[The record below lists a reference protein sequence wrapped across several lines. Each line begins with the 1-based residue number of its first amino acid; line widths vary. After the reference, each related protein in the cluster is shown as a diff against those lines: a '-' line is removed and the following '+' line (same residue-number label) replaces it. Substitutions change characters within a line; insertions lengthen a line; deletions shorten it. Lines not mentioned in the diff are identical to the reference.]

1 MATGKLKMY
10 NRGYGFLT
18 DDGGGPDI
26 FVHVSDLQRS
36 GIERSTLNVGDRFSY
51 QVEPSR
57 DGKVS
62 AVRHESPSRAGL
74 VSRDKGRGLSTDRPA

>member
-18 DDGGGPDI
+18 HDGGGPDL

-51 QVEPSR
+51 RVEPSR

-62 AVRHESPSRAGL
+62 AVQVRKVRN
-74 VSRDKGRGLSTDRPA
+74 

>member
-18 DDGGGPDI
+18 DDE
-26 FVHVSDLQRS
+26 RS
-36 GIERSTLNVGDRFSY
+36 GIERSTLNVGDRFRY

-57 DGKVS
+57 GGKVS

>member
-62 AVRHESPSRAGL
+62 AVQVRKVRN
-74 VSRDKGRGLSTDRPA
+74 